1 MEGRFGSIGDKT
13 KPGQFPK
20 SLPRQGTAE
29 WWTWS
34 GKLKQIAAGPE
45 IGLIADIRNKWRFFY

>member
-13 KPGQFPK
+13 KPGQFLK

-34 GKLKQIAAGPE
+34 GKLTLFERLKT
-45 IGLIADIRNKWRFFY
+45 RV